1 MENFVNFLLDWGYLG
16 LFLGAFLAAT
26 ILPFSSDV
34 LMVGFLAI
42 GGNVYGAV
50 AVASVGNWLGGLT
63 SYWLGRLGKWEWIE
77 KWFKVKEETIVKH
90 KAKVDRYGSLL
101 AVFTWLPLVGDVL
114 AIALGFYRTDPKKTA
129 LFTFIGKTARYIMW
143 AVLYI
148 WISPMFR

>member
-101 AVFTWLPLVGDVL
+101 AVFTWLPLVGNVL

-129 LFTFIGKTARYIMW
+129 LFMFIGKTARYIMW

-148 WISPMFR
+148 WISHMFR

>member
-129 LFTFIGKTARYIMW
+129 LFMFIGKTARYIMW